1 MEAFIFAL
9 EAVVP
14 IILTVA
20 IGYLLKKVGII
31 KSELASSFNRLVFRV
46 FLPSMLFL
54 NVYKIESLKTVD
66 FGYILYVFAAVFL
79 VFLISIP
86 MVCLITKQQNR
97 RGVLLQATFR
107 SNFAL
112 IGIPVSTALFGA
124 EGAAVATLLSAA
136 IIPVYNILGVV
147 SLSLFSEDRKKP
159 NAKNIL
165 LEIIKNPLIQSIAV
179 GLICLLV
186 RTFLVK
192 ENIDFR
198 LSDIKPIFKVFEY
211 LSQVA
216 TPLALITL
224 GAQFEFSAIRELRH
238 EIIFGTFVRI
248 LAVPLISISIAYILK
263 NNFSGAH
270 FAAFVAVFAT
280 PVAVSTVPMA
290 EAMNGDSALA
300 GQLVVWT
307 TLLSSLSVF
316 IASYLLKLAG
326 IF

>member
-1 MEAFIFAL
+1 MEAFFFAIN
-9 EAVVP
+9 AVTP
-14 IILTVA
+14 IILMVA
-20 IGYLLKKVGII
+20 IGYLLKKAGVI
-31 KSELASSFNRLVFRV
+31 KTQLASSFNRLVFKV

-54 NVYKIESLKTVD
+54 NVYNIKNIKTVD
-66 FGYILYVFAAVFL
+66 FGYILYVLLCVVLLFV
-79 VFLISIP
+79 ISIP
-86 MVCLITKQQNR
+86 LVCIITKQANR
-97 RGVLLQATFR
+97 RGVLLQSIFR

-124 EGAAVATLLSAA
+124 EGVAVATLLSAA
-136 IIPVYNILGVV
+136 IIPVFNILGVI
-147 SLSLFSEDRKKP
+147 SLSLFNDENQKP
-159 NAKNIL
+159 NFKNIML
-165 LEIIKNPLIQSIAV
+165 GIIKNPLIQSIAV
-179 GLICLLV
+179 GLVCLLV
-186 RTFLVK
+186 RAILIKDGIT
-192 ENIDFR
+192 FR
-198 LSDIKPIFKVFEY
+198 LSDIKPIFKVLEY
-211 LSQVA
+211 LSSVA

-224 GAQFEFSAIRELRH
+224 GAQFEFSAIKELRR
-238 EIIFGTFVRI
+238 EITFGTLLRI
-248 LAVPLISISIAYILK
+248 LVVPLLSLGIAFIFR

-290 EAMNGDSALA
+290 EAMGGDSALA